1 MKENSY
7 LIPIIKESI
16 AVMNVILNIDLE
28 VVMNTKNEVTYQI
41 TIKILS
47 NLFRKNLITKDEFNK
62 FKHKMLEKYDPKISE
77 LMELSLDK

>member
-1 MKENSY
+1 
-7 LIPIIKESI
+7 
-16 AVMNVILNIDLE
+16 MNVILNIDLE

-77 LMELSLDK
+77 LMKLSLDK

>member
-1 MKENSY
+1 
-7 LIPIIKESI
+7 
-16 AVMNVILNIDLE
+16 MNVILNIDLE

-47 NLFRKNLITKDEFNK
+47 NLFKKNLITKDEFNK
-62 FKHKMLEKYDPKISE
+62 FKHKMLEKYNPKISE

>member
-1 MKENSY
+1 MD
-7 LIPIIKESI
+7 
-16 AVMNVILNIDLE
+16 AILSIDLE
-28 VVMNTKNEVTYQI
+28 VAMNIKKEVTYQI

-47 NLFRKNLITKDEFNK
+47 NLFRKNLITKDEYNK

>member
-1 MKENSY
+1 
-7 LIPIIKESI
+7 
-16 AVMNVILNIDLE
+16 MNVILNIDLE

-47 NLFRKNLITKDEFNK
+47 NLFRKNLITKDEYNK

-77 LMELSLDK
+77 LMKLSLDK

>member
-1 MKENSY
+1 
-7 LIPIIKESI
+7 
-16 AVMNVILNIDLE
+16 MNAISNIDLE
-28 VVMNTKNEVTYQI
+28 VAMNTKNEVTYQI

-62 FKHKMLEKYDPKISE
+62 FKHKLLEKYNPKLSE

>member
-1 MKENSY
+1 
-7 LIPIIKESI
+7 
-16 AVMNVILNIDLE
+16 MNVILNTDLE
-28 VVMNTKNEVTYQI
+28 VVMNNKNEVTYQI

-62 FKHKMLEKYDPKISE
+62 FKHKMLEKYNPKLSE

>member
-1 MKENSY
+1 
-7 LIPIIKESI
+7 
-16 AVMNVILNIDLE
+16 MNVILNIDLE

-47 NLFRKNLITKDEFNK
+47 NLFRENLITKDEYNK

-77 LMELSLDK
+77 LMKLSLDK

>member
-1 MKENSY
+1 
-7 LIPIIKESI
+7 
-16 AVMNVILNIDLE
+16 MNAILNIDLE
-28 VVMNTKNEVTYQI
+28 VAMNTKNEVTYQI

-62 FKHKMLEKYDPKISE
+62 FKHKMLEKYNPKLSK

>member
-1 MKENSY
+1 
-7 LIPIIKESI
+7 
-16 AVMNVILNIDLE
+16 MNAILSIDLE
-28 VVMNTKNEVTYQI
+28 VAMNIKKEVTYQI

>member
-1 MKENSY
+1 
-7 LIPIIKESI
+7 
-16 AVMNVILNIDLE
+16 MNVILNTDLE
-28 VVMNTKNEVTYQI
+28 VAMNTKNEVTYQI

-62 FKHKMLEKYDPKISE
+62 FKHKMLEKYNPKLSE